1 LLSTLPSRR
10 FRGTQTVS
18 LPLPLPLRG
27 RELVLAVTL
36 MLSVAPAA
44 RGQVE
49 PPSPEYRAKAA
60 YLLNFTR
67 YVEWPPEAFSA
78 PDTPLAICILGK
90 DPFGEVLDQAIQG
103 RRSQGHSVTVRR
115 LRSNEVAEGC
125 HLVFLTDGT
134 WLRRKRLIIGLTL
147 QGILT
152 VGDSEQFVR
161 YGGGIGF
168 VMSKEAVRFVINMN
182 AMERAGLK
190 VSSRLLSLA
199 VALHTKGPRF

>member
-1 LLSTLPSRR
+1 MPSTLPSRR
-10 FRGTQTVS
+10 FGGSQSVS
-18 LPLPLPLRG
+18 IPLQS
-27 RELVLAVTL
+27 RELVLAVALT
-36 MLSVAPAA
+36 LSVAPAA
-44 RGQVE
+44 QGQAE
-49 PPSPEYRAKAA
+49 LPSPEYRAKAA

-67 YVEWPPEAFSA
+67 YVEWPPQAFSA
-78 PDTPLAICILGK
+78 PDTLLTICTLGK
-90 DPFGEVLDQAIQG
+90 DLFGEALDLATRG
-103 RRSQGHSVTVRR
+103 RRSQGHTVAVRR
-115 LRSNEVAEGC
+115 LRSNEVADGC
-125 HLVFLTDGT
+125 HLVFLTDAV

-168 VMSKEAVRFVINMN
+168 VMIKETVRFVINLN

-199 VALHTKGPRF
+199 AALHTKGPRF